1 MIEKIKME
9 TRRYA
14 KRQLTWFRK
23 NKEVIWLDGE
33 NGVENNVQCIID
45 NVF

>member
-1 MIEKIKME
+1 MIEKLKMQ

-23 NKEVIWLDGE
+23 NKEVIWLDAETGI
-33 NGVENNVQCIID
+33 ENNVQCVID
-45 NVF
+45 NLK